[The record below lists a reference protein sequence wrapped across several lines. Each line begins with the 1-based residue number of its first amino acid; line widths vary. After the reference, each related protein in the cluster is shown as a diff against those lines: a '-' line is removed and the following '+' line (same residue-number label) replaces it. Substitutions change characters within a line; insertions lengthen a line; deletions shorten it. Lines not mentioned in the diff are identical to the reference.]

1 MRKKTEKSC
10 GFCLTVPW
18 GYFFMDSMMPDIG
31 DSAVIPVNDTA
42 FFVDDR
48 PVYLIWSKAGSL
60 RKDGL

>member
-1 MRKKTEKSC
+1 
-10 GFCLTVPW
+10 
-18 GYFFMDSMMPDIG
+18 MDSMMPDIG